1 MFVYCDKFIAMRSL
15 YAIFLFLLTPLFSRA
30 QQTDASTL
38 LKIGAT
44 SPAFSF
50 EIEKGKTANIQDYR
64 GKIVLLNFFATWC
77 PPCRAEFPRVQK
89 EIWEQYAAN
98 PKFVLLAF
106 DREEG
111 PDKMLPF
118 KESNKYTFT
127 MVPDISRKVYGLFA
141 SQYIPRNVVLDENG
155 KIIYQ
160 SIGYSPE
167 EFDKLLA
174 LLKEKLK

>member
-1 MFVYCDKFIAMRSL
+1 
-15 YAIFLFLLTPLFSRA
+15 
-30 QQTDASTL
+30 
-38 LKIGAT
+38 
-44 SPAFSF
+44 
-50 EIEKGKTANIQDYR
+50 
-64 GKIVLLNFFATWC
+64 
-77 PPCRAEFPRVQK
+77 
-89 EIWEQYAAN
+89 
-98 PKFVLLAF
+98 
-106 DREEG
+106 
-111 PDKMLPF
+111 MLPF